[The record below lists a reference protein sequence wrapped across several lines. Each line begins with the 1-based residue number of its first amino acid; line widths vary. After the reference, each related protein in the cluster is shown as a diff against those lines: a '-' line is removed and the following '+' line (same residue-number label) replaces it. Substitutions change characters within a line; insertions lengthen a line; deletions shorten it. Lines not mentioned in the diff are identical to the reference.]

1 MVKQIFMRET
11 NRIEFKRE
19 LTRELDIEREV
30 VTSLTT
36 SCVYPSHTIG
46 LNRKTPLRKALR
58 KALRKVLRKV
68 YCPLFETTRVSP
80 KENWRK

>member
-1 MVKQIFMRET
+1 MRET

-46 LNRKTPLRKALR
+46 LNRKAPLRKALR
-58 KALRKVLRKV
+58 KALRKV

>member
-1 MVKQIFMRET
+1 MRET

-30 VTSLTT
+30 VAFLTT
-36 SCVYPSHTIG
+36 FCTYLSHTFG
-46 LNRKTPLRKALR
+46 LNRKTPLRKA
-58 KALRKVLRKV
+58 

>member
-1 MVKQIFMRET
+1 MRET
-11 NRIEFKRE
+11 NRIEFMRE

-30 VTSLTT
+30 VASLTT

-46 LNRKTPLRKALR
+46 LNRKAPLRKA
-58 KALRKVLRKV
+58 LRKV

>member
-1 MVKQIFMRET
+1 MRET

-30 VTSLTT
+30 VAFLTT
-36 SCVYPSHTIG
+36 SCAYLSYTIG
-46 LNRKTPLRKALR
+46 LNSKTALRKALR
-58 KALRKVLRKV
+58 KA

-80 KENWRK
+80 KENWWR